1 MKRAKT
7 SGFVVDL
14 LLTVEMQPTKPE
26 VFKRALRQK
35 TAPAVFATRTRK
47 RLQRLLDRAELDP
60 VETEEV
66 FLHPLLHADELRIGQ
81 RDDRFVVEVVVTAP
95 ARCGVRARTSRSG
108 QHPRRRARSVRRR
121 CRWR

>member
-35 TAPAVFATRTRK
+35 TAGAVFASTHSKTAQ
-47 RLQRLLDRAELDP
+47 LAG
-60 VETEEV
+60 
-66 FLHPLLHADELRIGQ
+66 HGAG
-81 RDDRFVVEVVVTAP
+81 RFATIV
-95 ARCGVRARTSRSG
+95 
-108 QHPRRRARSVRRR
+108 
-121 CRWR
+121 